1 MKKGKLTITLQERTE
16 DHVRI
21 YFEKASAPE
30 IKKWLPQKAKT
41 VAEAVADFQKSLAPN
56 ATSYGKTIYA
66 DGRYVGDIWCYCIG
80 EEEEPD
86 AMVSYCVFD
95 KVCWGQGIA
104 TQALTLFLKAIKE
117 KYELK
122 HVGAFTYSANK
133 ASVQVLLKN
142 GFTMREE
149 FLEDGVMSA
158 YLQKD
163 L

>member
-1 MKKGKLTITLQERTE
+1 MASPKGKNSCRSGGGLS
-16 DHVRI
+16 
-21 YFEKASAPE
+21 EK
-30 IKKWLPQKAKT
+30 
-41 VAEAVADFQKSLAPN
+41 LAPK

-66 DGRYVGDIWCYCIG
+66 DDRYVGDIWCYCIG

-95 KVCWGQGIA
+95 KTCWGQGIA
-104 TQALTLFLKAIKE
+104 TQALTLFLKEIKE